1 MQKPRRSSSKL
12 QNLFKDEHFLH
23 GIEYF
28 ERFVARILSIALVI
42 VIMVA
47 LIDLVIYLFA
57 KLQSE
62 PVGFFN
68 TTVIEIFGVFLNIL
82 IALELLENITA
93 YLQKQILQVQ
103 LVIVTSLIAVAR
115 KIIIFD
121 LDKDNSE
128 QKLISLGVA
137 ILALSISYLLV
148 HFVKEGDKVKDKE
161 KKHDRDNMEES

>member
-1 MQKPRRSSSKL
+1 MQKSRKNNNKL
-12 QNLFKDEHFLH
+12 KHLFRDENFLH
-23 GIEYF
+23 AIEFF
-28 ERFVARILSIALVI
+28 ERFVARVLSIALVI

-47 LIDLVIYLFA
+47 LVDLVIYLFA

-121 LDKDNSE
+121 LDKENSE
-128 QKLISLGVA
+128 QKLISLGIA

-148 HFVKEGDKVKDKE
+148 HFVKEGDKTKDKE
-161 KKHDRDNMEES
+161 KEYDRDRIE

>member
-1 MQKPRRSSSKL
+1 MQKPRKNNNKL
-12 QNLFKDEHFLH
+12 RHLFKDENFIH
-23 GIEYF
+23 GIEFF
-28 ERFVARILSIALVI
+28 ERFVARVLSIALVI

-47 LIDLVIYLFA
+47 LVDLVIYLFE
-57 KLQSE
+57 KLRSE

-68 TTVIEIFGVFLNIL
+68 TTIIEIFGVFLNIL

-128 QKLISLGVA
+128 QKLISLGIA

-161 KKHDRDNMEES
+161 SDPDD

>member
-1 MQKPRRSSSKL
+1 MQKPKKTNGKL
-12 QNLFKDEHFLH
+12 KSLFRDENFIHA
-23 GIEYF
+23 IEYF
-28 ERFVARILSIALVI
+28 ERLVARVLSIALVI

-47 LIDLVIYLFA
+47 LVDLVIYLSQ

-121 LDKDNSE
+121 LDKENSE
-128 QKLISLGVA
+128 QKLISLGIA

-148 HFVKEGDKVKDKE
+148 HFVKEGDKTKDKE
-161 KKHDRDNMEES
+161 KKHDRDELE

>member
-1 MQKPRRSSSKL
+1 MQKSRKNNHKL
-12 QNLFKDEHFLH
+12 KHLFRDENFLH
-23 GIEYF
+23 AIEFF
-28 ERFVARILSIALVI
+28 ERFVARVLSIALVI

-47 LIDLVIYLFA
+47 LVDLVIYLFA

-121 LDKDNSE
+121 LDKENSE
-128 QKLISLGVA
+128 QKLISLGIA

-148 HFVKEGDKVKDKE
+148 HFVKEVDKTKDQEKE
-161 KKHDRDNMEES
+161 SDQDRVE